1 MKNIAIYPGS
11 FDPVTNGHID
21 IIKRAVKLF
30 DHVYIVVS
38 KNYEKKPLFSIE
50 ERVDLL
56 KRCSYNKTPVSAC
69 NVKYDIGSI
78 MPYDDVRA
86 ATRVK
91 LESSSGYAKVSLVG
105 ENGGRASKS
114 DYNADSSGWL
124 DSLWATVESTDYAT
138 SVTHSGSTGITSHN
152 YTAG

>member
-1 MKNIAIYPGS
+1 MKK
-11 FDPVTNGHID
+11 V
-21 IIKRAVKLF
+21 KRMLAVCLASAMILSAM
-30 DHVYIVVS
+30 VLPASAASLGVS
-38 KNYEKKPLFSIE
+38 LRS
-50 ERVDLL
+50 
-56 KRCSYNKTPVSAC
+56 SYNKTPVSTC

-78 MPYDDVRA
+78 MPYDGRPCGNKGF
-86 ATRVK
+86 K

-138 SVTHSGSTGITSHN
+138 SVTHSGSTGMTSHN

>member
-1 MKNIAIYPGS
+1 MFHKERAKSLTEDSTNKIINKNDS
-11 FDPVTNGHID
+11 
-21 IIKRAVKLF
+21 
-30 DHVYIVVS
+30 S
-38 KNYEKKPLFSIE
+38 
-50 ERVDLL
+50 
-56 KRCSYNKTPVSAC
+56 CKTPDFWNGGHRKDS
-69 NVKYDIGSI
+69 
-78 MPYDDVRA
+78 
-86 ATRVK
+86 VK

-138 SVTHSGSTGITSHN
+138 SVTHSGSTGSTSHY

>member
-1 MKNIAIYPGS
+1 
-11 FDPVTNGHID
+11 
-21 IIKRAVKLF
+21 
-30 DHVYIVVS
+30 
-38 KNYEKKPLFSIE
+38 
-50 ERVDLL
+50 
-56 KRCSYNKTPVSAC
+56 
-69 NVKYDIGSI
+69 

-138 SVTHSGSTGITSHN
+138 SVTHSGSTGSTSHY

>member
-1 MKNIAIYPGS
+1 M
-11 FDPVTNGHID
+11 
-21 IIKRAVKLF
+21 
-30 DHVYIVVS
+30 S
-38 KNYEKKPLFSIE
+38 KNGKK
-50 ERVDLL
+50 V
-56 KRCSYNKTPVSAC
+56 KRMLAMCLASAMILSAMVLPASAESLGVSLRSSYNKTPVSTC

-105 ENGGRASKS
+105 GKNGGRASKS

>member
-1 MKNIAIYPGS
+1 MKK
-11 FDPVTNGHID
+11 V
-21 IIKRAVKLF
+21 KRMLAMCLASAMILSAMVLPASAESLG
-30 DHVYIVVS
+30 VS
-38 KNYEKKPLFSIE
+38 LRS
-50 ERVDLL
+50 
-56 KRCSYNKTPVSAC
+56 SYNKTPVSTC

-105 ENGGRASKS
+105 ENGGRSSKS